1 MKEQINKQM
10 EIIALN
16 RQGTQQE
23 RPESPSVS
31 PPGMR
36 VNTRYI
42 NPTKGTSS
50 EKMREFGEGGRP

>member
-1 MKEQINKQM
+1 M